1 MQRKTNLFYL
11 QGADSNFIT
20 FSNYTESL
28 TGNFLATDWKLF
40 PSAFICLNLP
50 NLTKDNKPDFIK
62 YIAAY
67 YENKLAFMRD
77 NAIKENK
84 SVEENIYPLEYLFE
98 ALFNSDKE
106 YLQGIEIRY
115 ISDITEQ
122 NYNGVYADTICTI
135 DGTEMPN
142 KYDLILSNN
151 NSFGQVEY
159 NFDKSYLYGWYLQ
172 NENNVN
178 EYTGPEEYKDIQPV
192 FDENIDNISF
202 YNKYTKYDGI
212 KITKYDPADT
222 TSLNSISF
230 NIIIPLFSL
239 VNINSKTNITIINEN
254 NEFLFGNNGNNEN
267 HINVPMGIW
276 FADNKVVLKRDINNN
291 YAPAWSLVLSSQF
304 KPLPYSKSL
313 LNDTVADVY
322 NEGAYQT
329 FAQVLARQNMLLD
342 KFNELNIEVAKLN
355 NKIENIESRLNSIG
369 TQSNIDDLHVEMV
382 NFKREISNLLSMYN
396 IDNNSTVKWEAKF

>member
-50 NLTKDNKPDFIK
+50 NLTQDNKPDFIK

-84 SVEENIYPLEYLFE
+84 SLEENIYPLEYLFE

-172 NENNVN
+172 DENNVN

-212 KITKYDPADT
+212 KITKYDPDT
-222 TSLNSISF
+222 TTLKSISF

-396 IDNNSTVKWEAKF
+396 IDNNTNVKWEAKF

>member
-50 NLTKDNKPDFIK
+50 NLTKDNKSDFIK

-84 SVEENIYPLEYLFE
+84 SLEENIYPLEYLFE
-98 ALFNSDKE
+98 VLFNSDKE

-151 NSFGQVEY
+151 NTFGQLEY

-172 NENNVN
+172 NENNEN
-178 EYTGPEEYKDIQPV
+178 EYTGPEEYNGIQPV

-212 KITKYDPADT
+212 KITKYDPNT
-222 TSLNSISF
+222 TTLNSISF

-254 NEFLFGNNGNNEN
+254 NEFLFGDNGNNEN

-276 FADNKVVLKRDINNN
+276 FADNTVVLKRDINNN

-304 KPLPYSKSL
+304 KPLPYSNSL

-382 NFKREISNLLSMYN
+382 NFKREIRNLLSMYD
-396 IDNNSTVKWEAKF
+396 IDNNTNIKWEAKF

>member
-50 NLTKDNKPDFIK
+50 NLTQDNKPDFIK

-84 SVEENIYPLEYLFE
+84 SLEENIYPLEYLFE

-172 NENNVN
+172 DENNVN

-212 KITKYDPADT
+212 KITKYDPDT
-222 TSLNSISF
+222 TTLKSISF

-382 NFKREISNLLSMYN
+382 NFKREISNLLSMYD
-396 IDNNSTVKWEAKF
+396 IDNNTNVKWEAKF